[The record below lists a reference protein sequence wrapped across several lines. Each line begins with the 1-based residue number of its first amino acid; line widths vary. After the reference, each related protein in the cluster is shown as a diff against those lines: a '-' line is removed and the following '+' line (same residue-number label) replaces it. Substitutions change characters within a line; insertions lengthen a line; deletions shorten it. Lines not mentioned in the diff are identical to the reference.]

1 MDKIF
6 SKKNVIGHVL
16 DYLEIS
22 DFLNLELTNSNIKSC
37 VDFYYETKNSY
48 FDLLNKNE
56 KQIGDKIIRRNSK
69 INKQNI
75 TKYKKN
81 YISKYFNS
89 LVIFPINE
97 EFDYDEEYANN
108 EKLSIF
114 NKEENK
120 INKSEIVN
128 TKKEIN
134 NAKFHRN
141 CVNYQMKNL
150 NYFFDSK

>member
-1 MDKIF
+1 MDIIF

-22 DFLNLELTNSNIKSC
+22 DFLNLELTNSNVKSC
-37 VDFYYETKNSY
+37 VDFYYEKKNSHL
-48 FDLLNKNE
+48 DLINKNE
-56 KQIGDKIIRRNSK
+56 KQLGDKIIRRNSK
-69 INKQNI
+69 INKQNL
-75 TKYKKN
+75 TKYKKT

-108 EKLSIF
+108 EKFSIS

-120 INKSEIVN
+120 INKSEISK

-141 CVNYQMKNL
+141 CVNSKQEYL